1 METEFQTI
9 FARCAFLD
17 VHKQTVEATVRILEG
32 ERVRQDTRRWGT
44 MTADLEAMAD
54 WMAAQGVTQV
64 GMESTGVF
72 WEPIYNILESRF
84 TVILVNARHLKQVK
98 GRKSDVRDSQWGAQ
112 LLQFGLLRPSFIPPR
127 WQRELRDLTRH
138 RSQLV
143 AEQTRVAN
151 RIHKVLEDANL
162 KLGSVATDILGV
174 TGRAI
179 IRALIEGEEDGTK
192 LANLAQGKL
201 RNKLPELRQ
210 ALQGRLTDHHR
221 FMLRQLWDELEA
233 LEKLMAKLQER
244 IAEAT
249 RPYASQIQ
257 RMDPVPGVDRRVAE
271 VVLAE
276 VGPDLSPFPTD
287 AHVSSWSGMSP
298 GSNESA
304 GKQRSTRTTKGN
316 RWLRAALVQAAWA
329 ASHSKNTYLAAQY
342 RRLVGRR
349 GKKRALVAVGHSI
362 LVILYH
368 LLKDETPYSELG
380 GNYFDRLQPERLTR
394 YHVRRLE
401 QLGHKVTLE
410 PCTT

>member
-32 ERVRQDTRRWGT
+32 QRVRQDTRRWGT
-44 MTADLEAMAD
+44 MTADLEALAD

-72 WEPIYNILESRF
+72 WKPIYNILESRF

-151 RIHKVLEDANL
+151 RIHKELEDANL
-162 KLGSVATDILGV
+162 KLGSVVTDILGV
-174 TGRAI
+174 SGRAI
-179 IRALIEGEEDGTK
+179 LHALIEGEQDAVK
-192 LANLAQGKL
+192 LANLAQGRL
-201 RNKLPELRQ
+201 RGKIPELER
-210 ALQGRLTDHHR
+210 ALQGRITDHHR
-221 FMLRQLWDELEA
+221 FMLRLLWEELEA
-233 LEKLMAKLQER
+233 LDELMAKLEKR
-244 IAEAT
+244 IAEVT
-249 RPYASQIQ
+249 RPYASQIEQ
-257 RMDPVPGVDRRVAE
+257 MDPVPGVDRRVAE

-276 VGPDLSPFPTD
+276 VGPDLSPFPTH

-298 GSNESA
+298 GSDESA
-304 GKQRSTRTTKGN
+304 GKRRSGRTTKGN

-329 ASHSKNTYLAAQY
+329 ASHTKDTYLAAQY

-368 LLKDETPYSELG
+368 LLKDGTPYSELG